1 MPWLAYT
8 TAPTTWTIDLS
19 DGTYWHY
26 ASFNARLKALTLSGL
41 MHWLF
46 YEVAARIPPR
56 AAARMTLMGGYH
68 WLRCPRPAA
77 RALVGSLHALLTQ
90 VVARCERGLAQR
102 RYLEAHPDAP
112 QWRVW
117 SAAELCAATEA
128 EMHHDAWCAYRRT
141 KVCDCTKLV
150 EQRALRPA

>member
-1 MPWLAYT
+1 MAAGACAYSHIIPVEIGDVIKPALRCNQVATGMPWLAYT

-19 DGTYWHY
+19 DSTYWHY

-90 VVARCERGLAQR
+90 VVARCE
-102 RYLEAHPDAP
+102 
-112 QWRVW
+112 
-117 SAAELCAATEA
+117 
-128 EMHHDAWCAYRRT
+128 
-141 KVCDCTKLV
+141 
-150 EQRALRPA
+150 